1 MKANRWA
8 IFLLVLAASN
18 ITTGYV
24 VKKNVDHQRDM
35 LEALEKMSRTNGAF
49 IVIIGDSLTQN
60 ARLPASV
67 CGAPLI
73 NAGIG
78 GSRASTFIPFAEE
91 MTARQLSPALIVIAL
106 GINDAVLAYRTDFRA
121 TYGLLIDTLPKSP
134 IALAPLAP
142 VDTNFPV
149 AKILNPSTIKS
160 IDAAIIEI
168 AASRGAPIIDL
179 GAIVGIESRD
189 GIHPTESTYH
199 HWITVIVAGIESA
212 LKCDGALAASRTKG
226 I

>member
-1 MKANRWA
+1 MKATRWA

-24 VKKNVDHQRDM
+24 VRKNVDHQRDM

-67 CGAPLI
+67 CGTPLI

-121 TYGLLIDTLPKSP
+121 TYGLLIDSLPKSP
-134 IALAPLAP
+134 IALATLAP

-149 AKILNPSTIKS
+149 AKMLNPSTIKS

-199 HWITVIVAGIESA
+199 HWIKVIVAGIESA
-212 LKCDGALAASRTKG
+212 LKCDGALSRESH
-226 I
+226 

>member
-1 MKANRWA
+1 MKTTRWA
-8 IFLLVLAASN
+8 IFSLVLVASN
-18 ITTGYV
+18 IMTGYV

-35 LEALEKMSRTNGAF
+35 VEALAKMSRTNGTF
-49 IVIIGDSLTQN
+49 ILIIGDSLTQN

-67 CGAPLI
+67 CGTPLI
-73 NAGIG
+73 NGGIR

-91 MTARQLSPALIVIAL
+91 MTARQLSPALIVIAI
-106 GINDAVLAYRTDFRA
+106 GINDALRAYRTDFRA
-121 TYGLLIDTLPKSP
+121 TYGLLIDSLPKSP
-134 IALAPLAP
+134 IALATLAP
-142 VDTNFPV
+142 IDTNFPI
-149 AKILNPSTIKS
+149 AKMLNPSTIKS

-212 LKCDGALAASRTKG
+212 LKCDGALSREPH
-226 I
+226 

>member
-1 MKANRWA
+1 MKTTRWA
-8 IFLLVLAASN
+8 IFLLVLVASN

-35 LEALEKMSRTNGAF
+35 LEALEKMSRTNGTF

-67 CGAPLI
+67 CGTPLI
-73 NAGIG
+73 NVGIG

-106 GINDAVLAYRTDFRA
+106 GINDAVLSYRTDFRA
-121 TYGLLIDTLPKSP
+121 TYGLLIDSLPKSP
-134 IALAPLAP
+134 IALTTLAP

-149 AKILNPSTIKS
+149 AKMLNPSTIKS

-189 GIHPTESTYH
+189 GIHPTESTYR
-199 HWITVIVAGIESA
+199 HWITAIVAGIESA
-212 LKCDGALAASRTKG
+212 LKCDGALSREPH
-226 I
+226 

>member
-1 MKANRWA
+1 
-8 IFLLVLAASN
+8 
-18 ITTGYV
+18 
-24 VKKNVDHQRDM
+24 M
-35 LEALEKMSRTNGAF
+35 LEALEKMSRTNGTF

-67 CGAPLI
+67 CGTPLI

-121 TYGLLIDTLPKSP
+121 TYGLLIDSLPKSP
-134 IALAPLAP
+134 IALTTLAP

-149 AKILNPSTIKS
+149 AKMLNPSTIKS

-168 AASRGAPIIDL
+168 AASRWAPIIDL

-212 LKCDGALAASRTKG
+212 LKCDGALSREPH
-226 I
+226 

>member
-1 MKANRWA
+1 MKTTRWA
-8 IFLLVLAASN
+8 IFLLVLVASN

-35 LEALEKMSRTNGAF
+35 VEALAKMSRTNSPF

-67 CGAPLI
+67 CGIPLI

-91 MTARQLSPALIVIAL
+91 MTARQFSPALIVIAL

-121 TYGLLIDTLPKSP
+121 TYGLLIDSFPKSP
-134 IALAPLAP
+134 IALATLAP

-149 AKILNPSTIKS
+149 AKMLNPSTMIYRCGDNRNCGIKM
-160 IDAAIIEI
+160 
-168 AASRGAPIIDL
+168 GA
-179 GAIVGIESRD
+179 
-189 GIHPTESTYH
+189 H
-199 HWITVIVAGIESA
+199 H
-212 LKCDGALAASRTKG
+212 
-226 I
+226 

>member
-1 MKANRWA
+1 MKTTRWA
-8 IFLLVLAASN
+8 IFLLVLAVSN

-35 LEALEKMSRTNGAF
+35 LEALKKMSRTNGAF

-67 CGAPLI
+67 CGIPLI

-78 GSRASTFIPFAEE
+78 GSRASSFIPFAEE
-91 MTARQLSPALIVIAL
+91 MTARQLSPTLIVIAL

-121 TYGLLIDTLPKSP
+121 TYGLLIDSLPKSP
-134 IALAPLAP
+134 IALTTLAP

-149 AKILNPSTIKS
+149 AKMLNLSTIKS

-168 AASRGAPIIDL
+168 AASRSAPIIAFS
-179 GAIVGIESRD
+179 AIR
-189 GIHPTESTYH
+189 
-199 HWITVIVAGIESA
+199 
-212 LKCDGALAASRTKG
+212 
-226 I
+226 

>member
-1 MKANRWA
+1 MKTTRWA
-8 IFLLVLAASN
+8 IFLLVLVASN

-24 VKKNVDHQRDM
+24 VTKKFDHQRDM
-35 LEALEKMSRTNGAF
+35 VEALARMSRTNGPF

-60 ARLPASV
+60 KHLPSLV
-67 CGAPLI
+67 CGMPLI
-73 NAGIG
+73 NAGLD

-106 GINDAVLAYRTDFRA
+106 GINDALLAYRTDFRA
-121 TYGLLIDTLPKSP
+121 TYGLLIDSLPKSP
-134 IALAPLAP
+134 IALATLAP
-142 VDTNFPV
+142 VDTNI
-149 AKILNPSTIKS
+149 AKMLNPSTIKS
-160 IDAAIIEI
+160 IDTAIIEI
-168 AASRGAPIIDL
+168 AASRRAPIIDL

-212 LKCDGALAASRTKG
+212 LKCDGALSREPH
-226 I
+226 

>member
-1 MKANRWA
+1 MKTTRWA
-8 IFLLVLAASN
+8 IFLLVLVASN
-18 ITTGYV
+18 ITTGYF
-24 VKKNVDHQRDM
+24 VKKNVDYQREM
-35 LEALEKMSRTNGAF
+35 VEALAKMSRTNGPF

-67 CGAPLI
+67 CGIPLI

-106 GINDAVLAYRTDFRA
+106 GINDAVLGTDFRA
-121 TYGLLIDTLPKSP
+121 TYRLLIDSLPKSP
-134 IALAPLAP
+134 IALTTLAP
-142 VDTNFPV
+142 IDTNFPV
-149 AKILNPSTIKS
+149 AKMLNPSTIKS

-199 HWITVIVAGIESA
+199 LWITVIVAGIESA
-212 LKCDGALAASRTKG
+212 LKCDGADRV
-226 I
+226 IE